1 MLQRLARVRSIACA
15 LLYVCACTDAESAL
29 ALLPPPHT
37 GSPMPLSNDAVSELR
52 GGVATA
58 AMVFIDAAQAS
69 AAKRGSADVEDQ
81 DFDAVLKAYKAQKTP
96 GKKKK

>member
-1 MLQRLARVRSIACA
+1 V
-15 LLYVCACTDAESAL
+15 
-29 ALLPPPHT
+29 
-37 GSPMPLSNDAVSELR
+37 
-52 GGVATA
+52 VATA